1 MTPSDPDVLR
11 RKLVVIVENLKA
23 LEPIAAISPKQYR
36 EELFTR
42 KGTERLLQELIE
54 AAIDL
59 NTHILVQDSHGAP
72 DDYYQGFLKLADHG
86 VLPHELASALA
97 PSAGLRNRLVHEYDV
112 IVDAIVLDAVRKAQ
126 SLFPGYVAAVERYL
140 SNRSA
145 R

>member
-1 MTPSDPDVLR
+1 MTPADPSVLR
-11 RKLVVIVENLKA
+11 RKLLVIVENLTA
-23 LEPIAAISPKQYR
+23 LESIAVMPPQRYR

-59 NTHILVQDSHGAP
+59 NTHILVQDGHGVP
-72 DDYYQGFLKLADHG
+72 DDYYHGFTRLADHG
-86 VLPHELASALA
+86 ILSRNLADALA
-97 PSAGLRNRLVHEYDV
+97 PSAGLRNRLVHEYDA

-126 SLFPGYVAAVERYL
+126 ALFPQYVAAIERYL
-140 SNRSA
+140 SSRTT